1 MIGEYLG
8 QANGLTEEH
17 LTAAKSLTG
26 ATMPDGR
33 VLKGDRSPHGPTF
46 NEWHQK
52 PRGGWGE
59 QRPLALAYQHGARG
73 YPRTA
78 VDHPTRVR
86 D

>member
-33 VLKGDRSPHGPTF
+33 VLKGDRSPPQDDFRRVTQEQGQ
-46 NEWHQK
+46 W
-52 PRGGWGE
+52 GG
-59 QRPLALAYQHGARG
+59 
-73 YPRTA
+73 
-78 VDHPTRVR
+78 
-86 D
+86 